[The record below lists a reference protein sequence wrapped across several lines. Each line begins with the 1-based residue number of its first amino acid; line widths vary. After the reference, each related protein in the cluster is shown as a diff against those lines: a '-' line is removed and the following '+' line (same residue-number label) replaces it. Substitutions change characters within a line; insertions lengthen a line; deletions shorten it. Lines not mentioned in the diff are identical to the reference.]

1 MTKKLLLTA
10 AALGAMAFAGAASA
24 GVLSSNSEI
33 AGVQVSAAIPA
44 AGGAPAVP
52 AEVYLI
58 ASEYT
63 FPASGLKTDYAG
75 NPAAIPAIPAR
86 ANTFQFSDLTNE
98 INVANGASGLTFV
111 VTYELTGPAKFE
123 NVSNAAVRLG
133 ALTGTV
139 TPVLSN
145 GGKTLK
151 AFVTVS
157 NTTGAPVTIDAVTLE
172 DFDLAVTGKEAVK
185 VSYALQQVI
194 AGQNVDL
201 DSSNA
206 ATIVGFSSVFDD
218 LFKAS
223 TGSVLAALND
233 FETFKTS
240 GATNV
245 TVAAGGVS
253 ATTTTWSTTTNSVFI
268 DLKATGTGLLSGIIT
283 GAEVTLTGPQVE
295 ALDATV
301 GAAAL
306 PADATATSAKYV
318 LAAGD
323 LGANLK
329 LTTAADTA
337 IAAGTYAAVIKPT
350 YGTNWSG
357 PTTIDRTLLRVGLD
371 GTNFYA
377 PWFAL
382 DNGAANSSLRIANN
396 GSAAIG
402 PIVVS
407 LKANNGSAAPT
418 GTYTIPSVA
427 AGAFVSVRGD
437 QLKTA
442 FGTSAANGD
451 LLITVQSQANGLS
464 AKVRTTQS
472 TGQVY
477 ENSLGITPPVN

>member
-24 GVLSSNSEI
+24 GVLSTNSEI

-44 AGGAPAVP
+44 VGGAAAVP
-52 AEVYLI
+52 AAIYSI

-63 FPASGLKTDYAG
+63 FPAAGLKTDYEG
-75 NPAAIPAIPAR
+75 TQAAPGR
-86 ANTFQFSDLTNE
+86 ANVFQFADLTNE
-98 INVANGASGLTFV
+98 INVAGNASGLTFV

-123 NVSNAAVRLG
+123 KVSNAAVSLG
-133 ALTGTV
+133 SLVGTV

-151 AFVTVS
+151 TFVTVS
-157 NTTGAPVTIDAVTLE
+157 NPGATPVTIDTVTLK

-206 ATIVGFSSVFDD
+206 ATIVNFSSVFDK
-218 LFKAS
+218 LFAAK

-233 FETFKTS
+233 FETFKAGGTD
-240 GATNV
+240 V

-253 ATTTTWSTTTNSVFI
+253 ATTATWATTTNTVFI
-268 DLKATGTGLLSGIIT
+268 DLKAAPAGLLSTIIT

-295 ALDATV
+295 ALDASV
-301 GAAAL
+301 GAAGL
-306 PADATATSAKYV
+306 PADATATNAKYA
-318 LAAGD
+318 LAANELD
-323 LGANLK
+323 ANLK
-329 LTTAADTA
+329 LTAAADTA

-350 YGTNWSG
+350 YGTNWTG
-357 PTTIDRTLLRVGLD
+357 PTSIDRTLLRVGLD

-382 DNGAANSSLRIANN
+382 DNGAANSSLRLANN
-396 GSAAIG
+396 GTAAIG

-427 AGAFVSVRGD
+427 PGAFVSVRGD

-472 TGQVY
+472 TGQIY
-477 ENSLGITPPVN
+477 ENSLGITPPPAN

>member
-24 GVLSSNSEI
+24 GVLSTNSQI
-33 AGVQVSAAIPA
+33 AGQTVNAAVPA
-44 AGGAPAVP
+44 VGGAPAVP
-52 AEVYLI
+52 ASVYSI

-63 FPASGLKTDYAG
+63 FPAAGLKTDV
-75 NPAAIPAIPAR
+75 AALP
-86 ANTFQFSDLTNE
+86 NTFEFADLTNE
-98 INVANGASGLTFV
+98 INVAAGASGLTFV
-111 VTYELTGPAKFE
+111 VTYDLTGPAKFE
-123 NVSNAAVRLG
+123 NVSNAAVTLG
-133 ALTGTV
+133 TLTGTV

-151 AFVTVS
+151 TFVTVS
-157 NTTGAPVTIDAVTLE
+157 NTGATPVTIDAVTLE
-172 DFDLAVTGKEAVK
+172 NFDLAVTGKEAVK

-201 DSSNA
+201 DASNA

-223 TGSVLAALND
+223 TGTVLAALND

-240 GATNV
+240 GMTGGV
-245 TVAAGGVS
+245 SVAAGGAS
-253 ATTTTWSTTTNSVFI
+253 ATTATWSTTINSVFI
-268 DLKATGTGLLSGIIT
+268 DLKAVSTGPIGSIIT

-295 ALDATV
+295 ALDAAV
-301 GAAAL
+301 GAAGL
-306 PADATATSAKYV
+306 PADATATSATYD
-318 LAAGD
+318 LASNQLD
-323 LGANLK
+323 ANLV
-329 LTTAADTA
+329 LTAAADTA

-350 YGTNWSG
+350 YGTNWTG
-357 PTTIDRTLLRVGLD
+357 PSTIDRTLLRVGLD

-396 GSAAIG
+396 GTAAIG

-427 AGAFVSVRGD
+427 AGTFVSVRGD

-477 ENSLGITPPVN
+477 ENSLGITPPTN